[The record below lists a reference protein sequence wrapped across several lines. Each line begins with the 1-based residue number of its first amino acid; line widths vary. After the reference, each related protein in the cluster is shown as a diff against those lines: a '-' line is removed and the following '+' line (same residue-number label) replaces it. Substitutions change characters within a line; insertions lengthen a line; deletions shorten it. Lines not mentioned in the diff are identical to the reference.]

1 LEQIS
6 KQNEMDS
13 IYTTIISTEDLAKH
27 TADPNWAIVDCR
39 FDLAKPDW
47 GFASYQEAHLPGA
60 VYAHLNQ
67 DLSGPVTLETGRHP
81 LPQVSMITQ
90 RLEGWGIGDQT
101 QVIVYDTNGGAF
113 AVRLWWQLRFLGH
126 MAVAVLDGGFPKWQR
141 EDRPVVFGV
150 ESRPAAHFTPHPN
163 PSLVASADEVEQI
176 RQDAK
181 YCLVDARAPER
192 FRGEREPIDPI
203 AGHIPG
209 AVNRFHGDNLNQA
222 GTFLPPATLRS
233 QFQELIGSTPP
244 GRVVVYCGSG
254 VTSIH
259 HILAMELA
267 GLPGARL
274 YAGSWSEWIRGGK
287 RPIS

>member
-1 LEQIS
+1 M
-6 KQNEMDS
+6 MDHL
-13 IYTTIISTEDLAKH
+13 YTTIISTEDLAQH
-27 TADPNWAIVDCR
+27 ISDPSWAIVDCR

-47 GFASYQEAHLPGA
+47 GFASYQEAHVPGA
-60 VYAHLNQ
+60 VYAHLDR
-67 DLSGPVTLETGRHP
+67 DLSGPVTPETGRHP
-81 LPQVSMITQ
+81 LPQVNVITQ

-101 QVIVYDTNGGAF
+101 QVVVYDASGGSF

-126 MAVAVLDGGFPKWQR
+126 IAAAVLDGGFPKWQR

-150 ESRPAAHFTPHPN
+150 ESRPPAHFTPRPN
-163 PSLVASADEVEQI
+163 PVLVASADEVERI
-176 RQDAK
+176 RQDAQ
-181 YCLVDARAPER
+181 YRLVDARAPER
-192 FRGEREPIDPI
+192 FHGEREPIDPI

-209 AVNRFHGDNLNQA
+209 AVNRFHGSNLDKE
-222 GTFLPPATLRS
+222 GTFLPPDRLRS
-233 QFQELIGSTPP
+233 QFQELLGNTPP
-244 GRVVVYCGSG
+244 ENVVVYCGSG

-274 YAGSWSEWIRGGK
+274 YAGSWSEWIRDEK